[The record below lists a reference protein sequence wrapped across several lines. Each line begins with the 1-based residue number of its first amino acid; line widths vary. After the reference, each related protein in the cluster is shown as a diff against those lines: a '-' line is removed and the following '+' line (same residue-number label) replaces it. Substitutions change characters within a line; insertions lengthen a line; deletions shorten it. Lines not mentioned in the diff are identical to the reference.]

1 AAIPAV
7 EAFNADNAT
16 YSGMT
21 LVSLQAYDAGVK
33 NILLDA
39 AQLTATSYCVYST
52 VGSKYTYFKNGPA
65 GDIVEDTTPL
75 TTPCA

>member
-1 AAIPAV
+1 AIPAV

-39 AQLTATSYCVYST
+39 AQLTATNYCVYST
-52 VGSKYTYFKNGPA
+52 VGSKYTYFKLGPA
-65 GDIVEDTTPL
+65 GDIVEDSTPL